1 MKWYFCLI
9 LFSLFNFSLTAQIAI
24 AYNEPYDNIDSLIS
38 LIIGEGVSY
47 SNVTL
52 NNNSLGTQFASVGY
66 FDGSNSNIGIDSG
79 IVISTKTIG
88 SIQNEKKSQK
98 DENQNHIQNLRLNF
112 SLIS

>member
-9 LFSLFNFSLTAQIAI
+9 LFSFFNFSLTAQIAV

-52 NNNSLGTQFASVGY
+52 NNNSLGSKGF
-66 FDGSNSNIGIDSG
+66 
-79 IVISTKTIG
+79 VI
-88 SIQNEKKSQK
+88 
-98 DENQNHIQNLRLNF
+98 
-112 SLIS
+112 